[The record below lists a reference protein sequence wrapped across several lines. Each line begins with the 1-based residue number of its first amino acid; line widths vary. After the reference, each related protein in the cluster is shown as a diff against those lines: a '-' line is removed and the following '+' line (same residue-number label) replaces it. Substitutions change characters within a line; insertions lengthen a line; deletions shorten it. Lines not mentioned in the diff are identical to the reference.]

1 MPWALDAGKKKR
13 ERERGREREREREE
27 EEEEEEEE
35 EKGPGLGERTVCV
48 RDEGWQERETKYN
61 KGLPADT
68 PDGPGREAAR
78 ALASSA

>member
-13 ERERGREREREREE
+13 ERERERE

>member
-13 ERERGREREREREE
+13 ERERERERE

>member
-1 MPWALDAGKKKR
+1 MPWTLDAGKKKR
-13 ERERGREREREREE
+13 ERERERE